1 MTVITVEAGVLDANL
16 SNQSPFDSADELRLV
31 ERLRAQDQTALDT
44 LYERYS
50 KVVYAIALRI
60 IGQAA
65 DAEDVVVDSFWQVWQ
80 QAASYD
86 ASRGQLRTWIVTI
99 ARSRALDRLRALRR
113 SPLADAEEVD
123 VAGREIVA
131 DDDPEQA
138 AWLAQQSS
146 IVRTALASL
155 PREQREALEL
165 AYYHGLSQ
173 SEVAERLGEPL
184 GTIKTRIRL
193 GMMKLREQLQ
203 VLQGH

>member
-1 MTVITVEAGVLDANL
+1 MQEANL
-16 SNQSPFDSADELRLV
+16 SNQAPFDLADELQLV
-31 ERLRAQDQTALDT
+31 ERLRAQDQTALNT

-99 ARSRALDRLRALRR
+99 ARSRALDRLRVLRR

-123 VAGREIVA
+123 VAGREMA
-131 DDDPEQA
+131 GADDPEQT
-138 AWLAQQSS
+138 AWLSQQSS

-155 PREQREALEL
+155 PREQRQALEL